1 MVNGFS
7 IHNTPEENSAAL
19 QTALDRGGEI
29 TIDEA
34 GIYDISAML
43 LLSDNTM
50 LRCAPGGDFQA
61 AKMHRGDELL
71 SGKSRHVYAGNES

>member
-19 QTALDRGGEI
+19 QTALDRGGES

-34 GIYDISAML
+34 GIYDISAMP

-50 LRCAPGGDFQA
+50 LRCAPGGIYRRQ
-61 AKMHRGDELL
+61 KCTGEP
-71 SGKSRHVYAGNES
+71 NN